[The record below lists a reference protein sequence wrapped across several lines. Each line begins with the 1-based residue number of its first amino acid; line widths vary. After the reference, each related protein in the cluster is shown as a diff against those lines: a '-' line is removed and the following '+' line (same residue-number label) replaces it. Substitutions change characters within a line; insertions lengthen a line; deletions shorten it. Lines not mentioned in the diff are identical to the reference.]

1 MAPQNFRGQ
10 RQNSSKKGNNA
21 LCSLRER
28 ERERER
34 ERRRKERERERERE
48 REKGKTTELENRER
62 VLSARE

>member
-1 MAPQNFRGQ
+1 VAPQNFRGQ

-28 ERERER
+28 EREREGKK
-34 ERRRKERERERERE
+34 KERERERERQ
-48 REKGKTTELENRER
+48 KGKTTELENRER

>member
-1 MAPQNFRGQ
+1 VAPQNFRGQ

-28 ERERER
+28 ERERG
-34 ERRRKERERERERE
+34 KEEGKRERERERE